1 MASQDQDRDEMEDS
15 PEYLQEVTD
24 VKFQNISIKGYEKK
38 AAGGFTR
45 EEYYAYR
52 IVSMYVRT
60 YVCEHV
66 TSATVNVLIK
76 APISHLL
83 KCQLLQLCTLYV
95 LAMGHV

>member
-1 MASQDQDRDEMEDS
+1 MASQDKDESDGHTVTEETHT

-52 IVSMYVRT
+52 IVSM
-60 YVCEHV
+60 
-66 TSATVNVLIK
+66 
-76 APISHLL
+76 
-83 KCQLLQLCTLYV
+83 
-95 LAMGHV
+95 

>member
-1 MASQDQDRDEMEDS
+1 MASQEQEEPAADREDT

-38 AAGGFTR
+38 AARGFTR

-60 YVCEHV
+60 PCD
-66 TSATVNVLIK
+66 L
-76 APISHLL
+76 P
-83 KCQLLQLCTLYV
+83 
-95 LAMGHV
+95 